1 VRRISQLPWQDQLVL
16 RDIRPNR
23 RKANRQHQWVRRKR
37 VVTYRGNS
45 EPWDDNEVS
54 RAIRKGGGRSG

>member
-1 VRRISQLPWQDQLVL
+1 MRRISEASWADQVVL
-16 RDIRPNR
+16 REIRPNR
-23 RKANRQHQWVRRKR
+23 RKTNRQHQWTRRKR

-45 EPWDDNEVS
+45 APWDDNEVS